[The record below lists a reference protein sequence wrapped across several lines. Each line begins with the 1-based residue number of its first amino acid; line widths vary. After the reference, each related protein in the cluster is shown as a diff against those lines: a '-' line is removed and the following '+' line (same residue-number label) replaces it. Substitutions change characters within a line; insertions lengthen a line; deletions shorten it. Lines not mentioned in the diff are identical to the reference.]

1 MNEESIF
8 KLTGKAAYINVIV
21 DRNYCFH
28 FFNEFSFNY
37 IKKYTGLEIQKGAPF
52 LNFLAPYNVEKFK
65 TAFEKVFKGNTEKIE
80 VTFSMENNETLFY
93 EVFITPLAE
102 EYSTVNYISVS
113 LFEITGLKKT
123 IKELEENEERYKS
136 LVKLH
141 TNIIARTNSDS
152 MITYANEACCEFMG
166 LNQDELL
173 QKSVLNFVHP
183 DDMSLMLN
191 KIEELIRQPH
201 RDEIEI
207 RFITNHGIKWLQA
220 EGVAIIDDEGNIS
233 EFQILGRDVT
243 ETKKSFQ
250 ELMSTRYRLGA
261 ILNNFSG
268 IVLYELGRDDGFISS
283 NVTNLLGYDPV
294 KLSKENFLPHIIFN
308 EDYEIFIK
316 NFEEWKNAAEPEYL
330 QQNFRCVKADG
341 GIIWVENILTK
352 VNDGHGIYYCGVLR
366 DISKRIEFQEKT
378 FWNESLLRIMA
389 QSAKLGYYVVNLY
402 SDEILYVN
410 EMFCDLWGIT
420 DYYTSFSLKKLSNTH
435 VRELCAGLIIEKDKF
450 LEASMRYSRPENKIS
465 FEDEVELI
473 NGRTLRRFSSILN
486 DSNGKYLGRFFLL
499 EDITDKKL
507 YEKTL
512 KSHKDYQMIIEEAVD
527 AIFICDSNSLII
539 NVNNKACEILGYSKR
554 ELTGVSIIDLVYEP
568 ELANT
573 PFKFTEAVEGKTI
586 ILKRYLKRKNGS
598 LVFVESHAKML
609 PNNLIQAIIWER
621 KDDSLSLNIEPGRD
635 SFYSLISKVKAF
647 RHGESSLMCLNR
659 ISLFLL
665 NINYLETP
673 DDLKSVENWN
683 KLVARFE
690 LLLTEFNIT
699 VYPQIEFISAQLN
712 VILKDMPRITV
723 YIELYKANEKL
734 ISSSRVLKNRLIEL
748 QESIRR
754 NRGVSGLSV
763 KSGEIVELT
772 RNCISC
778 IKIITRNLEESFTSD
793 IDEVFKIVCDK
804 FESANQEIKINRS
817 VKCEDLKIVFNSAEL
832 TELLNIFLM
841 NSCEAFR
848 NFHNKDSV
856 NQIDIKYRREND
868 TIVLEFAD
876 NGPGLPE
883 RMKKQMFGR
892 GVSTK
897 GENRGFG
904 LSYAN
909 STIKKYGG
917 NMHLDP
923 DYKAGTKFI
932 ITLNVV

>member
-1 MNEESIF
+1 MNEDTIY
-8 KLTGKAAYINVIV
+8 KLTGKAAYINVII
-21 DRNYCFH
+21 DRNFCFH
-28 FFNEFSFNY
+28 FFNEFTFNY
-37 IKKYTGLEIQKGAPF
+37 IKKYTGHEIRKGEPF
-52 LNFLAPYNVEKFK
+52 LNLLTPKNVEKFK
-65 TAFEKVFKGNTEKIE
+65 SAFEKAFKGNPVKIE
-80 VTFSMENNETLFY
+80 LTFAMDNSETLFY
-93 EVFITPLAE
+93 EAFVTPLAE
-102 EYSTVNYISVS
+102 EDTPVMYVSVS

-123 IKELEENEERYKS
+123 IKELEETEERYKS

-141 TNIIARTNSDS
+141 TNIIARTNKDS
-152 MITYANEACCEFMG
+152 IITYANDACCEFMG
-166 LNQDELL
+166 VSNAELL
-173 QKSVLNFVHP
+173 QKNVLNFIHP
-183 DDMSLMLN
+183 DDLSLMSD
-191 KIEELIRQPH
+191 KIKGLKQPPH
-201 RDEIEI
+201 RDDIEI
-207 RFITNHGIKWLQA
+207 RLITNHGIKWLHA
-220 EGVAIIDDEGNIS
+220 EGVAVFDEDGNIS
-233 EFQILGRDVT
+233 EFQILGRDIT

-250 ELMSTRYRLGA
+250 ELINTRYRLGA

-268 IVLYELGRDDGFISS
+268 IVLYELGRDGGFISS

-294 KLSKENFLPHIIFN
+294 KLSKENFLPHIIFS

-316 NFEEWKNAAEPEYL
+316 NFEEWKKANEPEYL
-330 QQNFRCVKADG
+330 QQNFRCIKSDG

-352 VNDGHGIYYCGVLR
+352 VNDGQGVYYCGVLR

-389 QSAKLGYYVVNLY
+389 HSAKLGYYVVNLY

-420 DYYTSFSLKKLSNTH
+420 DYYTSFSLQKLSNTH
-435 VRELCAGLIIEKDKF
+435 VRELCSSFIIEKEKF
-450 LEASMRYSRPENKIS
+450 IEASMRYSRPENQIS

-512 KSHKDYQMIIEEAVD
+512 KSHQNYQMIIEEAVD
-527 AIFICDSNSLII
+527 AIFICDTNSVII
-539 NVNNKACEILGYSKR
+539 NVNNKACEILGFSKK

-568 ELANT
+568 ELAKT
-573 PFKFTEAVEGKTI
+573 PFKFAEAVEGKTI

-621 KDDSLSLNIEPGRD
+621 KDDAINLNVEPGRD
-635 SFYSLISKVKAF
+635 TFYSLISKVKAF
-647 RHGESSLMCLNR
+647 KHGESSLMCLNR

-673 DDLKSVENWN
+673 DDLQSVENRN

-723 YIELYKANEKL
+723 YNELFKANEKL

-754 NRGVSGLSV
+754 NRGISGLTV

-772 RNCISC
+772 RNSISC

-793 IDEVFKIVCDK
+793 IEEVFKVVCGK
-804 FESANQEIKINRS
+804 FESANQEVKINRTS
-817 VKCEDLKIVFNSAEL
+817 NCEDLKIVFNSAEL
-832 TELLNIFLM
+832 TELLSIFLK
-841 NSCEAFR
+841 NSYEAFESYR
-848 NFHNKDSV
+848 SNNSV
-856 NQIDIKYRREND
+856 NQIDIKCSRDND

-883 RMKKQMFGR
+883 RLKKQMFGR
-892 GVSTK
+892 GISTK
-897 GENRGFG
+897 GEHRGFG

-909 STIKKYGG
+909 NTVKKYGG
-917 NMHLDP
+917 KMQLDST
-923 DYKAGTKFI
+923 YINGTKFI